1 MFDST
6 SFNYINVLTKAADAS
21 NRRKDIIS
29 NNLANVSTPGFKRK
43 DLLGD
48 KELDALFI
56 SDKNILFVLLVFIF

>member
-6 SFNYINVLTKAADAS
+6 SFNYINDLTKAADAS

-43 DLLGD
+43 DLD
-48 KELDALFI
+48 FE
-56 SDKNILFVLLVFIF
+56 